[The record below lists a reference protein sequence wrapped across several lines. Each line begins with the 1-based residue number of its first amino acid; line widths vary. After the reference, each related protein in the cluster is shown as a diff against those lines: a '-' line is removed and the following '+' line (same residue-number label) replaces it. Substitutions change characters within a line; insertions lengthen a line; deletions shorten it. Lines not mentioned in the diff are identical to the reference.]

1 LIYSDDGKITAGGVR
16 PERKILLHLYVLV
29 VLRVPLA
36 WKKVKGGNEVEWIGY
51 WLDMRRF
58 EMGISELRA
67 CWAARWLTDRAT
79 EGRVALGE
87 LREALGRLV
96 FVAGPIEYIRP
107 FLGPLFT
114 WAAAGP
120 RFACPW
126 LPVMI
131 RLIMRYLATE
141 IMQARTTTCA
151 RRSLDMGEVFRL
163 DAKAEGDTVAIGGWK
178 TSGEAKAS
186 KAPWFAI
193 SLTRVTAPWAFA
205 RGEPFRTI
213 ASLELLAALVGLIV
227 LTPELDRYRD
237 SAATISMSCG
247 TDNKGNTH
255 LLDRM
260 LTTKYPL
267 GIVLMELAHQM
278 RLRRVMLRAHWLPRL
293 ENEEADALTNMDFR
307 HFDQSKR
314 IEVELKDLKFGVLDR
329 LFETGEDYIGQV
341 ESIKRERKLRRESGE
356 GPSGSRVYGGD
367 LEDRPPRTPK
377 KRRQLGAAAGK
388 MHLAATPRKD
398 REILRGEPGRK
409 RRRVEKLRDKEPW

>member
-1 LIYSDDGKITAGGVR
+1 LIYSDDGKITAGGER
-16 PERKILLHLYVLV
+16 PERKLLLHLYVLV
-29 VLRVPLA
+29 VLHVPLA
-36 WKKVKGGNEVEWIGY
+36 WRKVKGGREVEWIGY
-51 WLDMRRF
+51 WLDMGKF

-67 CWAARWLTDRAT
+67 RWAARWLTDRAT
-79 EGRVALGE
+79 EGRVAFGE

-120 RFACPW
+120 RYACPW

-131 RLIMRYLATE
+131 RIIMRYLATE
-141 IMQARTTTCA
+141 IMQARTTTCT
-151 RRSLDMGEVFRL
+151 RKSKDLGEVFRL

-178 TSGEAKAS
+178 TTGEAKAS
-186 KAPWFAI
+186 KASWFAL
-193 SLTRVTAPWAFA
+193 SLTRATAPWAFA

-227 LTPELDRYRD
+227 LTPELDPGRD
-237 SAATISMSCG
+237 SAATVSLSCG

-278 RLRRVMLRAHWLPRL
+278 RLRRVVLRAHWLPRL

-314 IEVELKDLKFGVLDR
+314 IHVELKDLRFGILDH
-329 LFETGEDYIGQV
+329 LFEAGEDYIGQV
-341 ESIKRERKLRRESGE
+341 ESIKQEQKLKRGT
-356 GPSGSRVYGGD
+356 GDGTSGSRIYSGD
-367 LEDRPPRTPK
+367 LEAHPPRTPRR
-377 KRRQLGAAAGK
+377 KRQIGAAAGK
-388 MHLAATPRKD
+388 AHLAATPRKE
-398 REILRGEPGRK
+398 REELRGDQGRK
-409 RRRVEKLRDKEPW
+409 RRRKEKLKDKEPW